1 MQKLFVLILLLSY
14 NLSISQNKKFT
25 SQDKISGSVTAE
37 RVWWDLLHY
46 DIDVKVEPG
55 KHFISGSNIVEYKV
69 IEASQTMQIDLKS
82 PMQIIKITQ
91 RNKNLTFKN
100 KEGAYFVELQS
111 KQKIGDINKI
121 TIYFRGSPLES
132 LNPPWDGGFVW
143 KKDLNQN
150 DFIANANQSKG
161 ASIWLPCKDHPYD
174 EPDNGISIKVTTPE
188 HLVDVSNGKLISIK
202 YNKDQTKTYHW
213 KVSSPISSYA
223 INISIA
229 DYKHFSKKYN
239 GAYGELDCNFYV
251 LPYNLENAK
260 EQFKQVPK
268 MLEAFEYWFGP
279 YPFYD
284 DGYKLIEVPYL
295 GMEHQSSITY
305 GNGYHNGYLEGDLSG
320 TGWGLKFDFIIVHE
334 SGHEWFANSITT
346 SDVADMWVHE
356 GFTTYSEIL
365 YLDYHFGKSAGNE
378 YLIGI
383 RKNIK
388 NDKPIIGNY
397 NVKDRGSNDMYYK
410 GANIIHMIRQ
420 LIADDSKFR
429 DLLRGLNKEF
439 YHQIVTSKQI
449 ENYIMKESDL
459 DLHSFFDQY
468 LRTKKIP
475 VLEYKIKGASIHY
488 RYKKVIKD
496 FHLPLK
502 VYVNNKEQWIEPS
515 KDWQEIKVK
524 SSDPTFRVD
533 RNFYIRKSPLK

>member
-46 DIDVKVEPG
+46 DIDVKVEPD

-365 YLDYHFGKSAGNE
+365 YLDYHFG
-378 YLIGI
+378 
-383 RKNIK
+383 
-388 NDKPIIGNY
+388 
-397 NVKDRGSNDMYYK
+397 
-410 GANIIHMIRQ
+410 
-420 LIADDSKFR
+420 
-429 DLLRGLNKEF
+429 
-439 YHQIVTSKQI
+439 
-449 ENYIMKESDL
+449 
-459 DLHSFFDQY
+459 
-468 LRTKKIP
+468 
-475 VLEYKIKGASIHY
+475 LEI
-488 RYKKVIKD
+488 
-496 FHLPLK
+496 
-502 VYVNNKEQWIEPS
+502 
-515 KDWQEIKVK
+515 
-524 SSDPTFRVD
+524 TM
-533 RNFYIRKSPLK
+533 